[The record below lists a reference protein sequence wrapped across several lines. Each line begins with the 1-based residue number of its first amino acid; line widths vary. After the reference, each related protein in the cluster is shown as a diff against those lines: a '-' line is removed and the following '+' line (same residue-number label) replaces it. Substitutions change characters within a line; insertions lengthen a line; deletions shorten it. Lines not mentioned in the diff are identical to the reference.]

1 MVKNTH
7 GGSGHKSQARKNTI
21 NPKQTTS
28 SKIRLMNPDDDEV
41 YGQILSILG
50 GGMCAVLCHDEKER
64 LCVIRG
70 KFRGRGKRDNTLY
83 RGCWVLVALRTWA
96 GTSAK
101 GKEQCDLLEIYSELD
116 KKKLQTLDNTIKW
129 SAFVSNDATN
139 SFNKASD
146 VLEMQGFEFS
156 DETHDEYM
164 DLVSSGK
171 EKISFI
177 SVKKEEKEEEEIVD
191 VEDI

>member
-7 GGSGHKSQARKNTI
+7 GGSGHKSQARKNTMQGK
-21 NPKQTTS
+21 PSAS
-28 SKIRLMNPDDDEV
+28 SKLRLRNTEDDEV
-41 YGQILSILG
+41 YAQILSILG
-50 GGMCAVLCHDEKER
+50 GSSCSVVCHDGVER

-116 KKKLQTLDNTIKW
+116 KKKLQIMENMINWK
-129 SAFVSNDATN
+129 AFISNDATN
-139 SFNKASD
+139 AFNKAETAEQD
-146 VLEMQGFEFS
+146 VFEFS
-156 DETHDEYM
+156 DDRGDEY
-164 DLVSSGK
+164 LELINSNNK
-171 EKISFI
+171 KITLD
-177 SVKKEEKEEEEIVD
+177 VVDETEEEIDVD
-191 VEDI
+191 DI

>member
-21 NPKQTTS
+21 NPKQSTS

-64 LCVIRG
+64 LCIIRG

-116 KKKLQTLDNTIKW
+116 KKKLQTLDNSIKW
-129 SAFVSNDATN
+129 STFVSNDATN

-156 DETHDEYM
+156 DETHDEYI
-164 DLVSSGK
+164 DLISNGK
-171 EKISFI
+171 EKISF
-177 SVKKEEKEEEEIVD
+177 VTKEVEESEEEIVN

>member
-21 NPKQTTS
+21 NPKQSTS